1 MENKIENKE
10 NEKFVVKVYRV
21 YPAWGPMEQLVG
33 AVVCDSEDEAN
44 KVAYEIM
51 GINTNAIVRKMS
63 GNIEEELWKEWAK
76 DVEKFIVNLYYDVY
90 GLNIIS
96 SEEYREE
103 GFEFVQPDWSDA
115 VFSEGGEFLGWYD
128 FEKDAVVDAEGRIV
142 GKYDENG
149 NFVRAE
155 SDNV

>member
-1 MENKIENKE
+1 MENKIENQE
-10 NEKFVVKVYRV
+10 NEKFVVKVYRI
-21 YPAWGPMEQLVG
+21 YPSWAVMEQLVG
-33 AVVCDSEDEAN
+33 AVVCDDEDEAN

-51 GINTNAIVRKMS
+51 NINTNAIVRKMT
-63 GNIEEELWKEWAK
+63 GDYEEELWKEWAK
-76 DVEKFIVNLYYDVY
+76 DVEKFILNLYYDVY

-96 SEEYREE
+96 SEEYYEE

-142 GKYDENG
+142 GRYDENG
-149 NFVRAE
+149 NFVRTTGE
-155 SDNV
+155 